1 MGLGAGDAGRP
12 RTGGLWTRGDGAG
25 GRGLGIGVVRGWGRR
40 AEGLKV
46 RGWDCGGL
54 RPRPPSLFLSV
65 LSHPS
70 PLRLQAPSGGG
81 SNLRRGRAA
90 GRPRLAGA
98 RWLRPGTLPGSRGS
112 AALTC
117 AARLC
122 VGKQVPGLP
131 RPGAPPLLSAAR
143 GHWRGDSVRSLGL
156 GPQGRRLR
164 LASHLGAWKPPR
176 SMHRGGV
183 GGAAGSPRDPRRPP
197 PPPAGGALATPGRL
211 GERVLAPPLPSPRKR
226 ESMRMRAA
234 ERLVCRDSLLEH
246 TPAFVPSVSLDPGTT
261 PGFAVAYY
269 LSANRGEV
277 PKSVAA
283 QDPPPVLFLQILCFP
298 GHPLPS
304 LRRKA
309 RDRSRFFLLLGVYQ
323 TREGYADEHGR
334 CLVAGRRACVVLG
347 RTNTSWPDKARLR
360 KA

>member
-1 MGLGAGDAGRP
+1 MDSGRRGWGSGAGDRGGPGLGAPGGGTEGAGLGLRWASAAPALSLPFRALPPFAPSAPGSERRWLQPAAGARGGGARRGDRGSPVLGGCVPGRCPAHVAPPSSPARPGFVLGSRSRGCQGRVP
-12 RTGGLWTRGDGAG
+12 RRSCRPPGDTGGAIPFGLWGWGH
-25 GRGLGIGVVRGWGRR
+25 RGLGCGSLATWG
-40 AEGLKV
+40 
-46 RGWDCGGL
+46 
-54 RPRPPSLFLSV
+54 
-65 LSHPS
+65 H
-70 PLRLQAPSGGG
+70 
-81 SNLRRGRAA
+81 
-90 GRPRLAGA
+90 
-98 RWLRPGTLPGSRGS
+98 GSRRDR
-112 AALTC
+112 C
-117 AARLC
+117 I
-122 VGKQVPGLP
+122 
-131 RPGAPPLLSAAR
+131 
-143 GHWRGDSVRSLGL
+143 
-156 GPQGRRLR
+156 
-164 LASHLGAWKPPR
+164 
-176 SMHRGGV
+176 RGGV

-261 PGFAVAYY
+261 PGFAVEYY